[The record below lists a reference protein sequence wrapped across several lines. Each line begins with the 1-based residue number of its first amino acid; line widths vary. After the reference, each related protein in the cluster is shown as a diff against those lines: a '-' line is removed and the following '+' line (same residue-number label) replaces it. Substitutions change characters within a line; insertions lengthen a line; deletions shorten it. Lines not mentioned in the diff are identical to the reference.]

1 MDNQFVDNQQSATA
15 FVVDTNALSVAE
27 IIYKMYQTNN

>member
-15 FVVDTNALSVAE
+15 FVVDTNAIAVAE
-27 IIYKMYQTNN
+27 IISRMYSCNS